1 MLCGAPSP
9 VDYGDGAGMNLLN
22 LRTLGWDGE
31 IAAFTA
37 PGLPGRLPRAVPSA
51 TIAGGLS
58 GYFEKYGFR
67 AGTPVAVW
75 SGDNP
80 GSLIG
85 VGAGEPGIAVVSLG
99 TSDTFFAAMRSFHTD
114 PDGYGHVFGDPA
126 GGFMSL
132 ICFSNG
138 SLAREAVRKECGLSY
153 EAFDRVTPVPESEHL
168 LLPYFV
174 PESTPLV
181 LEPGAEYGF
190 DWASAPAEERVRA
203 LLESQ
208 ILSMRLHSAW
218 QNEAFRR
225 IRVTG
230 GASKRAAPDHRGRVS
245 VGGRNDCRV
254 EFSRARRR
262 ATRRER
268 DRRHSV
274 RHALRPFLC
283 AGLGDAAGPGAE
295 SAL

>member
-1 MLCGAPSP
+1 M
-9 VDYGDGAGMNLLN
+9 
-22 LRTLGWDGE
+22 
-31 IAAFTA
+31 
-37 PGLPGRLPRAVPSA
+37 
-51 TIAGGLS
+51 
-58 GYFEKYGFR
+58 
-67 AGTPVAVW
+67 
-75 SGDNP
+75 
-80 GSLIG
+80 
-85 VGAGEPGIAVVSLG
+85 SLG

-114 PDGYGHVFGDPA
+114 PDGYGHGYSA
-126 GGFMSL
+126 TRRRFMSL

-230 GASKRAAPDHRGRVS
+230 GSFEERRAAPDHRGRVS

-262 ATRRER
+262 AARRER
-268 DRRHSV
+268 GRRHSV
-274 RHALRPFLC
+274 RHALQPV
-283 AGLGDAAGPGAE
+283 
-295 SAL
+295 SARRSR